1 MLRSK
6 DVRISQDGTGLDDL
20 MPDEVYF
27 GKIEMRQAA

>member
-6 DVRISQDGTGLDDL
+6 DVRISQDCTGLDDL